1 LEIVHVTIKSLN
13 QVTAVAWALVAGAA
27 VSLAAAPP
35 AAADVILPRAGDG
48 PADVAI
54 QQLQAA
60 GYTVSV
66 NWLEGHPNVPLRECT
81 VTGISGLNG
90 STTSNDVM
98 TMLIAPNEFETVYVD
113 VSCPNAK

>member
-1 LEIVHVTIKSLN
+1 MRVTVKSLN
-13 QVTAVAWALVAGAA
+13 QAKAVACAVAAGAA
-27 VSLAAAPP
+27 VSLATATP
-35 AAADVILPRAGDG
+35 AAADDQILPRAGDG

-54 QQLQAA
+54 QQLQSA

-66 NWLEGHPNVPLRECT
+66 NWLEGHPNVPLRECI
-81 VTGISGLNG
+81 VTGISGLSG

-98 TMLIAPNEFETVYVD
+98 TMLVEPDEFDTAYVD

>member
-1 LEIVHVTIKSLN
+1 MI
-13 QVTAVAWALVAGAA
+13 QVTAVASAMVAGAA
-27 VSLAAAPP
+27 VSLAVASP
-35 AAADVILPRAGDG
+35 AAADDLILPTAGDG

-81 VTGISGLNG
+81 VTGISGLTG
-90 STTSNDVM
+90 STT
-98 TMLIAPNEFETVYVD
+98 PNQFETVYVD

>member
-1 LEIVHVTIKSLN
+1 MRMTIKSSN
-13 QVTAVAWALVAGAA
+13 QVTAVAWAMAAGAA
-27 VSLAAAPP
+27 ISLAVASP
-35 AAADVILPRAGDG
+35 AAANDPILPRAGDG

-66 NWLEGHPNVPLRECT
+66 NWLEGHPNVPLRECK
-81 VTGISGLNG
+81 VTGISGLDG
-90 STTSNDVM
+90 STPPKGF
-98 TMLIAPNEFETVYVD
+98 ATVYVD